1 MTQSLQTAL
10 QDTARVDVE
19 LGQRSYAIHIGEGLL
34 RRTGEIVLPL
44 LARKKTVIVTD
55 ENVAKLHLVTLQE
68 SLNASDIEHA
78 TVILPPGEATKSYEK
93 FQFLCDQLLEND
105 VERNDVIIAFG
116 GGVIGDLAG
125 FAAAVLRRG
134 VNFVQIPTSLLA
146 QVDSS
151 VGGKT
156 GINSHHGKNLV
167 GAFHQPLAVIA
178 DISLLDTLPAREL
191 ASGYAE
197 IAKYGLLGDI
207 GFFEWLEENA
217 PALFAGDGQVRIKA
231 ISKSC
236 EAKAD
241 IVARDEQ
248 EHGVRALL
256 NLGHTFGHAL
266 EGATGYSQR
275 LLHGEGVAIGTVLA
289 FRFSEVSGLVEQ
301 GTAKRVQAHFASI
314 GLPTTLAEIPG
325 TLPDAETLVNY
336 MRQDKKAS
344 GGKLVF
350 VLANKIGETFVAKD
364 VAESDILQF
373 MRAELKNI

>member
-1 MTQSLQTAL
+1 IIM
-10 QDTARVDVE
+10 
-19 LGQRSYAIHIGEGLL
+19 
-34 RRTGEIVLPL
+34 
-44 LARKKTVIVTD
+44 
-55 ENVAKLHLVTLQE
+55 
-68 SLNASDIEHA
+68 
-78 TVILPPGEATKSYEK
+78 PPGEGTKSYDN
-93 FQFLCDQLLEND
+93 FSFLCDALLEND
-105 VERNDVIIAFG
+105 VERNDIIIAFG

-134 VNFVQIPTSLLA
+134 VNFIQIPTSLLA

-156 GINSHHGKNLV
+156 GINSRHGKNLV

-178 DISLLDTLPAREL
+178 DIALLDTLPPREL

-197 IAKYGLLGDI
+197 VAKYGLLGDI
-207 GFFEWLEENA
+207 DFFEWLEENA
-217 PALFAGDGQVRIKA
+217 GSLFAGDGQARIKA

-241 IVARDEQ
+241 IVARDEK
-248 EHGVRALL
+248 ESGVRALL

-266 EGATGYSQR
+266 EGATGYGQR

-289 FRFSEVSGLVEQ
+289 FRFSETSGLIEK
-301 GTAKRVQAHFASI
+301 GAAKRVEAHFTSV
-314 GLPTTLAEIPG
+314 GLPATLSDIKG
-325 TLPDAETLVNY
+325 DLPDAETLVNY

-350 VLANKIGETFVAKD
+350 VLASQIGDTFVAKN
-364 VAESDILQF
+364 VSESDILAF
-373 MRAELKNI
+373 MAEELQNR

>member
-1 MTQSLQTAL
+1 MTESEKTNLDGAISLK
-10 QDTARVDVE
+10 VD
-19 LGQRSYAIHIGEGLL
+19 LGQRSYPIHIGEGLL
-34 RRTGEIVLPL
+34 KEAGKFIAPL
-44 LARKKTVIVTD
+44 LARPKTVIVTD
-55 ENVAKLHLVTLQE
+55 DNVAKFHLAALQD
-68 SLNASDIEHA
+68 SLDRAQIKHTA
-78 TVILPPGEATKSYEK
+78 IILPAGETTKSYEK
-93 FQFLCDQLLEND
+93 FCFLCDALLENE
-105 VERNDVIIAFG
+105 VERNDIIIAFG

-134 VNFVQIPTSLLA
+134 VDFVQIPTSLLA

-156 GINSHHGKNLV
+156 GINSKHGKNLI

-178 DISLLDTLPAREL
+178 DIALLDTLPPREL

-197 IAKYGLLGDI
+197 VAKYGLLGDI
-207 GFFEWLEENA
+207 TFFEWLEANA
-217 PALFAGDGQVRIKA
+217 AALFAGDGQVRIKA

-236 EAKAD
+236 QAKAD
-241 IVARDEQ
+241 IVGRDEK

-266 EGATGYSQR
+266 EGATGYGQR

-289 FRFSEVSGLVEQ
+289 FRFSEKLGLIEK
-301 GTAKRVQAHFASI
+301 GASKRVQAHFKST
-314 GLPTTLAEIPG
+314 GLPTTLSDISG
-325 TLPDAETLVNY
+325 DLPDAPTLINF

-350 VLANKIGETFVAKD
+350 ILAKKIGETFVAKD
-364 VAESDILQF
+364 VSESDILEF
-373 MRAELKNI
+373 MTQELHSR

>member
-1 MTQSLQTAL
+1 MTKKTPVSIEDA
-10 QDTARVDVE
+10 ARVDVE

-34 RRTGEIVLPL
+34 AGAGEIISPL
-44 LARKKTVIVTD
+44 LSRKKIVIVTD
-55 ENVAKLHLVTLQE
+55 ENVAKLHLSTLQV
-68 SLNASDIEHA
+68 SLDAFDIDHA
-78 TVILPPGEATKSYEK
+78 VIILPPGEATKSYEK
-93 FQFLCDQLLEND
+93 FQFLCDALLEND
-105 VERNDVIIAFG
+105 VERNDIIIAFG

-156 GINSHHGKNLV
+156 GINSRHGKNLV

-178 DISLLDTLPAREL
+178 DIALLDTLPKREL

-197 IAKYGLLGDI
+197 VAKYGLLGDI

-217 PALFAGDGQVRIKA
+217 GALFAGDGQARIKA

-241 IVARDEQ
+241 IVARDEK

-266 EGATGYSQR
+266 EGATGYGER
-275 LLHGEGVAIGTVLA
+275 LLHGEGVSIGTVLA
-289 FRFSEVSGLVEQ
+289 FRFSQKLGLIEPGVAERVE
-301 GTAKRVQAHFASI
+301 AHFKST
-314 GLPTTLAEIPG
+314 GLPTTLSDIPG
-325 TLPDAETLVNY
+325 DLPDAPTLINF

-344 GGKLVF
+344 AGKLVF
-350 VLANKIGETFVAKD
+350 ILAKSIGETFVAKD
-364 VAESDILQF
+364 VSESDILDF
-373 MRAELKNI
+373 MISELQAK